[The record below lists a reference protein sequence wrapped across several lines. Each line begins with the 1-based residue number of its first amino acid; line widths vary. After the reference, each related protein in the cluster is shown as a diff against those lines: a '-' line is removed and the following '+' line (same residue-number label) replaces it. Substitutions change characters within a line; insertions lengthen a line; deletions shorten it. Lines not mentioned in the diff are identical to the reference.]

1 MPVSRRR
8 SRASPRCANCSR
20 PTSSAPWPSRR
31 RFYRSSSS
39 LGSLRLA
46 SDPTSRIADWNA
58 LFGYSASKTALN
70 AFTVRLAHELRSK
83 NIKVNSACPGYVATD
98 LNGHQGLRTV
108 EQGAAII
115 VNLATIRESGPTGGF
130 FDDAGEVAW

>member
-1 MPVSRRR
+1 MNV
-8 SRASPRCANCSR
+8 
-20 PTSSAPWPSRR
+20 
-31 RFYRSSSS
+31 SSS

-83 NIKVNSACPGYVATD
+83 NIKVNSACPGYVSDRPQPAT
-98 LNGHQGLRTV
+98 RACV
-108 EQGAAII
+108 RSSRAP
-115 VNLATIRESGPTGGF
+115 RSS
-130 FDDAGEVAW
+130 